1 MHNGQ
6 VPMIQSNVSKRG
18 NFCDCFGYFTI
29 CCQSP
34 ELATP
39 LTEIKASSLLLFHEA
54 MGSNPQF

>member
-34 ELATP
+34 ELTTP
-39 LTEIKASSLLLFHEA
+39 LTENLLFFFFMKQWVLTH
-54 MGSNPQF
+54 SSD